1 MTKAFISLIVAA
13 AVPWTSNALAQTAE
27 PQPKIV
33 VDAPL
38 PEPLSRGVALIR
50 YRTENLQIL
59 PVFGP
64 QALDVSPRIGHL
76 HVAVDGASW
85 VWADTGGG
93 PIIVAGLPEGADDD
107 EAKVRVE
114 SDRWNNEQVHGSNVW
129 RVVMQEGPPSLA
141 WRPSS
146 LDHVFG
152 DARRRDPKPEL
163 EQFAVNA
170 WRAPKRI
177 LDAHSPDQQV
187 QLRLDLGSPSHRARL
202 PMPVATKAGPVPTH
216 DGLDDRENLQEQ
228 RRAAGRLPDLAKYA
242 TRVQYI
248 APRMPLTPSSGD
260 TTYHVPSVQVTAQE
274 QDMNAR
280 PNIDPVTTHSDSNV
294 LHWLTNDT
302 RDERFIDN
310 IFAEL
315 CLRLQR
321 AGIPVKRASLHILI
335 YHPQWLGARIMWADG
350 MREAELAR
358 VDYDVRERSE
368 YIDSPANEIHDGA
381 TEVRENLE
389 RDPSLGRKHAVY
401 DEMRAK
407 GLTDYVAWPLY
418 HTLGK
423 RHIVTFATDRPGGFD
438 DAHIA
443 GLLKLLPALALVSEI
458 RIKNRLARTLLET
471 YVGSHAS
478 ELILAGATRRGS
490 GTTVRAA
497 IMICDLR
504 DFTRIS
510 DNWPRD
516 DVIDLLNG
524 YFDAMSEPIAR
535 HGGEILKFIGDG
547 LLAIFPLSQPS
558 ACANLL
564 HAVAEARQ
572 AMIVLNERN
581 GETGR
586 APLNYGIGVHV
597 GDVMYGNIGS
607 RTRLDFTVIGPA
619 VNMASRLETLTKQLG
634 RTVLLS
640 RAFADFVESDFD
652 LERVGE
658 YPVRGFNDPIEL
670 FAYHG

>member
-1 MTKAFISLIVAA
+1 M
-13 AVPWTSNALAQTAE
+13 
-27 PQPKIV
+27 
-33 VDAPL
+33 DAP
-38 PEPLSRGVALIR
+38 
-50 YRTENLQIL
+50 
-59 PVFGP
+59 
-64 QALDVSPRIGHL
+64 
-76 HVAVDGASW
+76 
-85 VWADTGGG
+85 
-93 PIIVAGLPEGADDD
+93 
-107 EAKVRVE
+107 
-114 SDRWNNEQVHGSNVW
+114 
-129 RVVMQEGPPSLA
+129 
-141 WRPSS
+141 
-146 LDHVFG
+146 
-152 DARRRDPKPEL
+152 
-163 EQFAVNA
+163 
-170 WRAPKRI
+170 
-177 LDAHSPDQQV
+177 
-187 QLRLDLGSPSHRARL
+187 
-202 PMPVATKAGPVPTH
+202 
-216 DGLDDRENLQEQ
+216 
-228 RRAAGRLPDLAKYA
+228 
-242 TRVQYI
+242 
-248 APRMPLTPSSGD
+248 
-260 TTYHVPSVQVTAQE
+260 
-274 QDMNAR
+274 
-280 PNIDPVTTHSDSNV
+280 PNIDPVAAHDNEIV
-294 LHWLTNDT
+294 HWLTNGT
-302 RDERFIDN
+302 RDERFLDN

-315 CLRLQR
+315 CVRLQR
-321 AGIPVKRASLHILI
+321 AGVPVKRATLHVLI
-335 YHPQWLGARIMWADG
+335 QHPQWLGARILWADG

-368 YIDSPANEIHDGA
+368 YIGSPANEIRDGA

-389 RDPSLGRKHAVY
+389 RDRSLGRKHAVY

-423 RHIVTFATDRPGGFD
+423 RHFVTFATDRPGGFD
-438 DAHIA
+438 DADL
-443 GLLKLLPALALVSEI
+443 GNLKKVLPVLALVSEI
-458 RIKNRLARTLLET
+458 RVKNRLARTLLET
-471 YVGSHAS
+471 YVGSHAG

-504 DFTRIS
+504 DFTKIS

-547 LLAIFPLSQPS
+547 LLAIFPLSDPK

-564 HAVAEARQ
+564 HAVSEARQ
-572 AMIVLNERN
+572 AMAALNEQN

-640 RAFADFVESDFD
+640 QAFADLVKSDFH

-658 YPVRGFNDPIEL
+658 YPVRGFSDPIEL
-670 FAYHG
+670 FAYPG

>member
-1 MTKAFISLIVAA
+1 
-13 AVPWTSNALAQTAE
+13 
-27 PQPKIV
+27 
-33 VDAPL
+33 
-38 PEPLSRGVALIR
+38 
-50 YRTENLQIL
+50 
-59 PVFGP
+59 
-64 QALDVSPRIGHL
+64 
-76 HVAVDGASW
+76 
-85 VWADTGGG
+85 
-93 PIIVAGLPEGADDD
+93 
-107 EAKVRVE
+107 
-114 SDRWNNEQVHGSNVW
+114 
-129 RVVMQEGPPSLA
+129 
-141 WRPSS
+141 
-146 LDHVFG
+146 
-152 DARRRDPKPEL
+152 
-163 EQFAVNA
+163 
-170 WRAPKRI
+170 
-177 LDAHSPDQQV
+177 
-187 QLRLDLGSPSHRARL
+187 
-202 PMPVATKAGPVPTH
+202 
-216 DGLDDRENLQEQ
+216 
-228 RRAAGRLPDLAKYA
+228 
-242 TRVQYI
+242 
-248 APRMPLTPSSGD
+248 
-260 TTYHVPSVQVTAQE
+260 
-274 QDMNAR
+274 MNA
-280 PNIDPVTTHSDSNV
+280 PSIIDDVTEHSDSDV

-302 RDERFIDN
+302 RDERFLDN

-321 AGIPVKRASLHILI
+321 AGVPVKRATLHLMIV
-335 YHPQWLGARIMWADG
+335 HPQWLGSRIMWADG
-350 MREAELAR
+350 MREAELRR
-358 VDYDVRERSE
+358 VDYDVRERSD
-368 YIDSPANEIHDGA
+368 YIDSPANELHDGA
-381 TEVRENLE
+381 AEVRENLE
-389 RDPSLGRKHAVY
+389 RDPALSRKHAFY
-401 DEMRAK
+401 DRMRAK

-423 RHIVTFATDRPGGFD
+423 RHIVTFATGQPGGFD

-443 GLLKLLPALALVSEI
+443 GLLRLLPVLALVSEI
-458 RIKNRLARTLLET
+458 RMKNRLARTLLET

-478 ELILAGATRRGS
+478 ELVLAGATRRGS

-524 YFDAMSEPIAR
+524 YFDAMSEPVAR

-547 LLAIFPLSQPS
+547 LLAIFPLSNAS

-572 AMIVLNERN
+572 AMINLNQKN

-586 APLNYGIGVHV
+586 EPLNYGIGIHV

-607 RTRLDFTVIGPA
+607 QTRLDFTVIGPA

-640 RAFADFVESDFD
+640 RAFADFVNSDFD

-658 YPVRGFNDPIEL
+658 YPVRGFSDPIEL

>member
-1 MTKAFISLIVAA
+1 
-13 AVPWTSNALAQTAE
+13 
-27 PQPKIV
+27 
-33 VDAPL
+33 
-38 PEPLSRGVALIR
+38 
-50 YRTENLQIL
+50 
-59 PVFGP
+59 
-64 QALDVSPRIGHL
+64 
-76 HVAVDGASW
+76 
-85 VWADTGGG
+85 
-93 PIIVAGLPEGADDD
+93 
-107 EAKVRVE
+107 
-114 SDRWNNEQVHGSNVW
+114 
-129 RVVMQEGPPSLA
+129 
-141 WRPSS
+141 
-146 LDHVFG
+146 
-152 DARRRDPKPEL
+152 
-163 EQFAVNA
+163 
-170 WRAPKRI
+170 
-177 LDAHSPDQQV
+177 
-187 QLRLDLGSPSHRARL
+187 
-202 PMPVATKAGPVPTH
+202 
-216 DGLDDRENLQEQ
+216 
-228 RRAAGRLPDLAKYA
+228 
-242 TRVQYI
+242 
-248 APRMPLTPSSGD
+248 
-260 TTYHVPSVQVTAQE
+260 VPSIQITAQE
-274 QDMNAR
+274 QDMNAP
-280 PNIDPVTTHSDSNV
+280 PNIDPATTSDSDV
-294 LHWLTNDT
+294 VRWLVNDT
-302 RDERFIDN
+302 RDERFLDN
-310 IFAEL
+310 IFGGM
-315 CLRLQR
+315 CIRLQR
-321 AGIPVKRASLHILI
+321 VGVPVKQATLHVLI
-335 YHPQWLGARIMWADG
+335 HHPQWLGGRIMWAEG
-350 MREAELAR
+350 MREAELTR

-368 YIDSPANEIHDGA
+368 YSGSPANEIHDGA
-381 TEVRENLE
+381 TEVRETLE
-389 RDPSLGRKHAVY
+389 RDPSLGRKHAAY

-423 RHIVTFATDRPGGFD
+423 RHIVTFATGRPGGFD
-438 DAHIA
+438 DADIA
-443 GLLKLLPALALVSEI
+443 GLLKLLPALALLSEI
-458 RIKNRLARTLLET
+458 RVKNRLARTLLET

-490 GTTVRAA
+490 GTTVHAA

-516 DVIDLLNG
+516 DVIELLNG

-547 LLAIFPLSQPS
+547 LLAIFPLSQPG

-572 AMIVLNERN
+572 AIIALNEKN
-581 GETGR
+581 SETGR

-640 RAFADFVESDFD
+640 RAFADVVGGDFD